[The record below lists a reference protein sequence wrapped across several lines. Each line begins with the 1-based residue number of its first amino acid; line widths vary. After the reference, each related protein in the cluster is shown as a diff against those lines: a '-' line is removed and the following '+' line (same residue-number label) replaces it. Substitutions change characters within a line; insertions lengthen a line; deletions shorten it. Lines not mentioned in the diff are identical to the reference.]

1 MLNHL
6 YQIKIIECW
15 EENIKKKWKVNKFGW
30 INFPDYQPRIIKN
43 VPYISWV
50 RPIHEIIS
58 GAVGVYNL
66 PETKEYS
73 IIHIKDIET
82 QIKQNLL
89 YKRCT

>member
-1 MLNHL
+1 M
-6 YQIKIIECW
+6 YQKT
-15 EENIKKKWKVNKFGW
+15 KKHKNLKTKNK
-30 INFPDYQPRIIKN
+30 KH
-43 VPYISWV
+43 ISWV

-58 GAVGVYNL
+58 GATSVYNL

-89 YKRCT
+89 YNSINKDIK